1 MSQQWKCPAC
11 QAGLLLDNNQLRCEN
26 NHSYD
31 IAKEGYVNLLLA
43 NQKRSKEPGD
53 NKAMTNARRGFLEQ
67 GYYQPLAD
75 KLAALIEAHIPTL
88 LATSQQSEAINV
100 FDAGCGEGYY
110 LNQIQQS
117 LQRPLALQ
125 ENPLAQQENQGSSAL
140 NDTSSLKVNGSGC
153 DIAKVAIQK
162 AAKKYRQCRF
172 AVASTFHLPVSDNSQ
187 HAVVQVFAPASATE
201 VQRVLHTNGL
211 WLQVN
216 PAPEHLR
223 ELKAMVYNT
232 AQQHETKAVN
242 APHFQ
247 TLYDE
252 TLTFEISF
260 RTNEDKANLLMMTP
274 FYWSASE
281 QAKQQIA
288 DTLHSVTCHF
298 HIQVLRHGEASSETL

>member
-11 QAGLLLDNNQLRCEN
+11 HAGLLSEHNQLRCEN
-26 NHSYD
+26 KHSYD

-53 NKAMTNARRGFLEQ
+53 NKAMINARRGFLEQ
-67 GYYQPLAD
+67 GYYQPLAN
-75 KLAALIEAHIPTL
+75 KLATLISTHLPVADI
-88 LATSQQSEAINV
+88 AGANKAINL

-110 LNQIQQS
+110 LNQI
-117 LQRPLALQ
+117 LQKLQ
-125 ENPLAQQENQGSSAL
+125 ENQQTRTS
-140 NDTSSLKVNGSGC
+140 NDTSRIKVNGSGC

-162 AAKKYRQCRF
+162 AAKKYHQCQF

-187 HAVVQVFAPASATE
+187 HAVVQVFAPASTNE

-223 ELKAMVYNT
+223 ELKAMIYNT
-232 AQQHETKAVN
+232 AQPHETKIIN
-242 APHFQ
+242 APSCK
-247 TLYDE
+247 TVYDK
-252 TLTFEISF
+252 TLTFGIAF
-260 RTNEDKANLLMMTP
+260 RNNEDKANLLMMTP

-281 QAKQQIA
+281 QAKQHITQ
-288 DTLHSVTCHF
+288 TLHNVTCQF
-298 HIQVLRHGEASSETL
+298 HIQVLKLV

>member
-11 QAGLLLDNNQLRCEN
+11 HAGLFLDNNQLRCEN

-53 NKAMTNARRGFLEQ
+53 NKAMINARRGFLEQ

-88 LATSQQSEAINV
+88 LATSQQRESINV

-110 LNQIQQS
+110 LNQI
-117 LQRPLALQ
+117 LLNLQ
-125 ENPLAQQENQGSSAL
+125 ERLNLKEQQENQEYSAT
-140 NDTSSLKVNGSGC
+140 NNASSLKVNGSGC

-187 HAVVQVFAPASATE
+187 HAVVQVFAPASAAE

-252 TLTFEISF
+252 TLTFEINF
-260 RTNEDKANLLMMTP
+260 RNNEDKANLLMMTP

-288 DTLHSVTCHF
+288 DNLHSVTCHF
-298 HIQVLRHGEASSETL
+298 HIQVLRHGEASSETH